1 MFLTAEKLI
10 GTTILPKVL
19 PIINVQ
25 KANNL
30 ITQHSLW
37 KSSPGDFYSQNTHGL
52 GFKGN
57 DASRVWKRTMKLCPR
72 NLNEQRSLKQASLYL
87 LNNG

>member
-1 MFLTAEKLI
+1 MTAEKLI
-10 GTTILPKVL
+10 GTAILPKEF

-37 KSSPGDFYSQNTHGL
+37 KFSPVDFYSQNTHGL
-52 GFKGN
+52 DFKGN
-57 DASRVWKRTMKLCPR
+57 DAFGVWKRTTKLCPR
-72 NLNEQRSLKQASLYL
+72 NLNEQRGLKWASLYL
-87 LNNG
+87 LNNE